1 MRKEG
6 RNCLATCAAAAW
18 LFLAVTSSAVAWGLS
33 DEDYDYLR
41 KTQKVERYDA
51 PILDLSPKQR
61 SLIHNLITDSQTAND
76 PAARDQSVKDALAVY
91 LSHQLWEK
99 AHLGQY
105 WDAPGSKFPN

>member
-1 MRKEG
+1 MGNERGK
-6 RNCLATCAAAAW
+6 CLATCAAAAW
-18 LFLAVTSSAVAWGLS
+18 LFLGVTSSAVAWGLS

-41 KTQKVERYDA
+41 KTHNLERYDA

-61 SLIHNLITDSQTAND
+61 SLIHNLITDSQTSND
-76 PAARDQSVKDALAVY
+76 PAARDQNVNAVY

-99 AHLGQY
+99 AHPSEF